1 MKKSKK
7 KLEKQVQSV
16 LRSKM
21 RIGESR
27 HLAKLNDP
35 NYKPFEKPLDTI
47 HSFKTFDNYLQVSK
61 EFIIYCQNT
70 KGIDKYTHLS
80 ELSIY
85 TKDYLKY
92 REDNNYK
99 MSTIKR
105 DRAALGKL
113 FGNSIDY
120 PINAQKFIERSRNDV
135 TRDKNYNAERNK
147 DLISVALGTG
157 LRRHELKSLKAS
169 SFFKENERLYL
180 DTIGKGGRHR
190 TLLVLPEYQAEIENI
205 IKTKR
210 NEDYIFKNINTNL
223 DIHSYRREY
232 AKKLYVNVVKDEE
245 IRNDLIN
252 RYENRKKYDSA
263 ISEHYTTRIGDFFE
277 GRRDDIYLVSQCLG
291 HNRLSDTVKH
301 YLI

>member
-7 KLEKQVQSV
+7 KLEKQVQSI

-21 RIGESR
+21 RVGESR

-157 LRRHELKSLKAS
+157 LRRHELKRAIEKLDIMYLDKEERDIYENDLKALRIH
-169 SFFKENERLYL
+169 K
-180 DTIGKGGRHR
+180 
-190 TLLVLPEYQAEIENI
+190 AEIKTAEEKGMRKGIEKGIQKGIQKGIEKGIEEGEKKKASEIAKNLLDVLGNETI
-205 IKTKR
+205 AIKTGLT
-210 NEDYIFKNINTNL
+210 I
-223 DIHSYRREY
+223 
-232 AKKLYVNVVKDEE
+232 EE
-245 IRNDLIN
+245 IQQLR
-252 RYENRKKYDSA
+252 
-263 ISEHYTTRIGDFFE
+263 
-277 GRRDDIYLVSQCLG
+277 
-291 HNRLSDTVKH
+291 
-301 YLI
+301 